1 MAEDAKKRTLEQIKE
16 DMVKAVRE
24 EREAAKNGASEVERK
39 EIFEAATK
47 RMPHRENPESQ
58 KVIHNFLG
66 AMYAKTYRDGEAELE
81 SKGFHVDTKDLS
93 LSTDG
98 GGYLTPLEFSGFLVE
113 LLYKLPVIRP
123 YATRIPMS
131 SDQMQ
136 VPVETA
142 TVQANWTAELATI
155 TQSDPDFGEVILTAN
170 NLIGISRMSRQLLL
184 DSAINYNLTDW
195 IMQRF
200 AKAIGRAE
208 DTAFVIGSGTGQ
220 PKGIRQYTFTHT
232 VAQAGAHLTGDD
244 LINCYH
250 NLPYQYRTQG
260 NPVWLIND
268 SVLGTIRK
276 LKDSNG
282 QYLYTDG
289 YGQAFQTPG
298 GTPMLM
304 GMPVLVQ
311 NDIPTNLGAGSAS
324 EIYFGDLSYYLIGDR
339 EAVFSEISTQEGTSF
354 AQHRAAV
361 KVGERIDGQLAA
373 VDGFSQLTG
382 VVA

>member
-1 MAEDAKKRTLEQIKE
+1 MSDAKDAKLTLDQIT
-16 DMVKAVRE
+16 DAVIE
-24 EREAAKNGASEVERK
+24 ATNESREAKKAGASDADIKAIHDEK
-39 EIFEAATK
+39 LKGA
-47 RMPHRENPESQ
+47 PHREAHAKS
-58 KVIHNFLG
+58 VISEFLG
-66 AMYAKTYRDGEAELE
+66 NMVNKAEG
-81 SKGFHVDTKDLS
+81 KAVTKDLGES
-93 LSTDG
+93 SDG
-98 GGYLTPLEFSGFLVE
+98 GGYLTPVEFSGFLVE

-123 YATRIPMS
+123 YATKIPMT

-142 TVQANWTAELATI
+142 TVNANWTAELATI
-155 TQSDPDFGEVILTAN
+155 TQSDPDFGQVVLAVN

-184 DSAINYNLTDW
+184 DSAVNENLVDW
-195 IMQRF
+195 VMTRF

-208 DTAFVIGSGTGQ
+208 DTAFMVGSGVGQ
-220 PKGIRQYTFTHT
+220 AKGIRQYTFNHT

-244 LINCYH
+244 LISVYH
-250 NLPYQYRTQG
+250 QLPYQYRTQG

-276 LKDSNG
+276 LKDSQG
-282 QYLYTDG
+282 QYLYQDG

-298 GTPMLM
+298 GVPSLM
-304 GMPVLVQ
+304 GFPVLVQ
-311 NDIPTNLGAGSAS
+311 NDIPTNLGSGSAS

-339 EAVFSEISTQEGTSF
+339 EQVFSEVSTQEGTSF

-361 KVGERIDGQLAA
+361 KVGERIDGQLATT
-373 VDGFSQLTG
+373 DGIAQLTA